1 MSIKFPSL
9 YALGLFLLN
18 ILFSPHLRFIVGL
31 CRLPY
36 VKQEAQQ
43 YKLLYLGL
51 YLLIWGEAANL
62 RFMPECLCYIFHH
75 VS

>member
-1 MSIKFPSL
+1 MYDTLITCVSFVLPPC
-9 YALGLFLLN
+9 YNYN
-18 ILFSPHLRFIVGL
+18 ICLR
-31 CRLPY
+31 RLPY

-43 YKLLYLGL
+43 YKLLFLGL

-75 VS
+75 VSLPSISV